1 MTAEDRN
8 LIRGFK
14 KRIDSPSTD
23 SESCSKLT
31 MGEFISPICKM
42 KRQGA
47 AGLDGIASNFLK
59 ALGPIAFQEL
69 LEIFLLTY
77 ISLSIFVRAI

>member
-1 MTAEDRN
+1 MTDEDRN

-14 KRIDSPSTD
+14 KRIDSSSTD
-23 SESCSKLT
+23 NESCSKLT
-31 MGEFISPICKM
+31 MGEFISAICKM

-47 AGLDGIASNFLK
+47 AGLDGIAPNFRK
-59 ALGPIAFQEL
+59 ALVPIVFQEL